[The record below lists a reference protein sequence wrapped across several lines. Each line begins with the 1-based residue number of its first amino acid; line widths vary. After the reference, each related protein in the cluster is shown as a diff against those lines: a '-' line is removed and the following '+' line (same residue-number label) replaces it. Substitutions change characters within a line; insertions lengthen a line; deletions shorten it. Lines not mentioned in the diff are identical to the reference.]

1 MATNQDFDA
10 LIVRIGT
17 ATTTLENSVQA
28 VAEGSAEVEEAV
40 AQAQQAATNATTQ
53 ATNAA
58 NSATQANTAV
68 TNATTQATNA
78 ANSANAANTAKTDTQ
93 TIKQETQTIADNLL
107 ATAPFQEAPQDG
119 SIYGRQNG
127 QWSIVDT
134 GGATPVT
141 SVNGEAPDA
150 QGNVTIEVPTLTS
163 QLTNDSGF
171 ITASEVPASPVQEA
185 PTDGQQYARQNGA
198 WSVVESS
205 GGGGG
210 AWPAP
215 WEFPQES
222 GTDITIDGGTT
233 YVPWT
238 QWSFA
243 NPFKAQPFNILR
255 RTTTPVVDLVTGY
268 NAWFTGVANLGT
280 LPAGKYYFGS
290 QDFKSA
296 AGGAALSGK
305 EGVIY
310 IENYGEGYLFKRA
323 WAVTWNGSGTIGGM
337 YVWRTASSGTWFPVG
352 TQTA

>member
-68 TNATTQATNA
+68 TNAATQATNA
-78 ANSANAANTAKTDTQ
+78 ANAATAANQAKTDTQ
-93 TIKQETQTIADNLL
+93 AIKAQTQAIANNLL

-119 SIYGRQNG
+119 GIYGRQNG

-163 QLTNDSGF
+163 ELTNDSGF
-171 ITASEVPASPVQEA
+171 ITASEVPESGIPEA
-185 PTDGQQYARQNGA
+185 PIDGQQYARQDGA
-198 WSVVESS
+198 WSVVEAAS
-205 GGGGG
+205 GGGG

-215 WEFPQES
+215 WEYAQES
-222 GTDITIDGGTT
+222 GTQITRDGGTT
-233 YVPWT
+233 YVPWE
-238 QWSFA
+238 QWEYA
-243 NPFKAQPFNILR
+243 NPFKAQPLTNLQ
-255 RTTTPVVDLVTGY
+255 RTTTPVVNIATGY
-268 NAWFTGVANLGT
+268 NAWFTSVTNLAT

-290 QDFKSA
+290 NTFTNA
-296 AGGAALSGK
+296 AGGANLAGK
-305 EGVIY
+305 DGIIY
-310 IENYGEGYLFKRA
+310 VENYADMYLAKRA
-323 WAVTWNGSGTIGGM
+323 WAVTFNGSGTLGGM
-337 YVWRTASSGTWFPVG
+337 YIWRSASQGTWYPVG